1 MAERVCVCACVG
13 EVCLSLHGDDGGVQ
27 EPGYYKMHQEAL
39 LEADADADDD
49 DDALLYPSN

>member
-1 MAERVCVCACVG
+1 MAECVCVCARVG
-13 EVCLSLHGDDGGVQ
+13 EVCLSLHGDGGVQ